1 MKYVIKSIKVG
12 TIGDEFEPSA
22 GINVAVLLDGG
33 FIAIQESTDSTKK
46 TPTIKK
52 TPKE

>member
-1 MKYVIKSIKVG
+1 MKYVIKSMKVG
-12 TIGDEFEPSA
+12 IIGDEFEPNA
-22 GINVAVLLDGG
+22 GFYVAALLDGG